1 MATAEAQAMAD
12 EYRAILTDREQ
23 EILSGEA
30 DVDEK
35 YYHRVVTRVR
45 KKIQRVEDDLETLDE
60 HHSLG
65 DELRDVVCDDE

>member
-1 MATAEAQAMAD
+1 MAD
-12 EYRAILTDREQ
+12 EYRAILTDRER

-45 KKIQRVEDDLETLDE
+45 QKVGRVDDDLDVLDE
-60 HHSLG
+60 HDSLG
-65 DELRDVVCDDE
+65 DELREIVCDDE